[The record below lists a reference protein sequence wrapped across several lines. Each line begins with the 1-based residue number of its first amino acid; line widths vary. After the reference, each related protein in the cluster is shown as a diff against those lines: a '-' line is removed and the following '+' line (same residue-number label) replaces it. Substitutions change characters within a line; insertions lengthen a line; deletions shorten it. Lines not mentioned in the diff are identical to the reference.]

1 MRKIIVPPLAAGSP
15 GVPAP
20 PPLAGSSGAPPGPPE
35 ITGGREVAT

>member
-15 GVPAP
+15 GVAAP
-20 PPLAGSSGAPPGPPE
+20 PALAGSSGTPPGSPE